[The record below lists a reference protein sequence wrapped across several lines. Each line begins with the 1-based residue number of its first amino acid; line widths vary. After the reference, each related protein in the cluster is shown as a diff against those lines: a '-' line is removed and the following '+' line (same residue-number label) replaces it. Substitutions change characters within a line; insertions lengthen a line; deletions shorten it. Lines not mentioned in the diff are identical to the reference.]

1 MSHTSTSD
9 RDRVSFWPL
18 LLDASLAKKQGLEA
32 IMQRQRT
39 RLAEIVS
46 YARANSPYY
55 RKLYQKLPE
64 RVEDPTLLPVTSK
77 NILMPCFDD
86 WVTDRE
92 VRIEQVS
99 KFINNPDLIG
109 ERFLDKYLV
118 ATTSGT
124 SGTRGI
130 FLLDKRA
137 MTVQSALS
145 FRLFSW
151 LGASDLIRLLAHGRR
166 SAVVI
171 ATSGHFLSAAVS
183 SRAYKD
189 GSQTPKT
196 FRSFSVHT
204 PLPELVAQLNQFRP
218 ILLFGYASEMVLLTR
233 EQEAGRLHIN
243 PILVQPA
250 AEALPAGEF
259 DRIAKV
265 FHAKVRT
272 AYAATECS
280 FLCSCCEQGWYHTNL
295 DWVVVEPVDA
305 NYRPV
310 PPGTQS
316 YTVLISNLANRVQPI
331 LRYDLGDSILQRPD
345 PCPCGNPL
353 PAIRVQGRAADV
365 LTFPTE
371 HGEQVSIAPLLFG
384 SLIDR
389 QPGIERFQ
397 IVQTTPT
404 SLRLRL
410 QFAAGTDPTRVW
422 QQVHTEITH
431 LLTEHKVGSIALE
444 RAEEPPQQSP
454 GGKYRSII
462 PLS

>member
-1 MSHTSTSD
+1 
-9 RDRVSFWPL
+9 
-18 LLDASLAKKQGLEA
+18 
-32 IMQRQRT
+32 MQRQRT
-39 RLAEIVS
+39 RLAELVS

-64 RVEDPTLLPVTSK
+64 RVEDSTLLPVTSK

-99 KFINNPDLIG
+99 KFID
-109 ERFLDKYLV
+109 
-118 ATTSGT
+118 
-124 SGTRGI
+124 
-130 FLLDKRA
+130 
-137 MTVQSALS
+137 
-145 FRLFSW
+145 
-151 LGASDLIRLLAHGRR
+151 
-166 SAVVI
+166 
-171 ATSGHFLSAAVS
+171 
-183 SRAYKD
+183 
-189 GSQTPKT
+189 
-196 FRSFSVHT
+196 
-204 PLPELVAQLNQFRP
+204 
-218 ILLFGYASEMVLLTR
+218 
-233 EQEAGRLHIN
+233 
-243 PILVQPA
+243 
-250 AEALPAGEF
+250 
-259 DRIAKV
+259 
-265 FHAKVRT
+265 
-272 AYAATECS
+272 
-280 FLCSCCEQGWYHTNL
+280 
-295 DWVVVEPVDA
+295 
-305 NYRPV
+305 
-310 PPGTQS
+310 
-316 YTVLISNLANRVQPI
+316 
-331 LRYDLGDSILQRPD
+331 
-345 PCPCGNPL
+345 NPL

-389 QPGIERFQ
+389 LPGIERFQ

-462 PLS
+462 PFS